1 MHIRERGI
9 GNTVFVLVLVFLII
23 AIFAFVTQKSDNDGL
38 RQQARAAEQRL
49 NEATDKLAD
58 VERAYDALVKVIEN
72 TELSRDSLGAAIG
85 NPSDIEAKF
94 RAWLTA
100 RANDMEQAGEFTM
113 KVDAYQVDQTG
124 GFIVQSEGANK
135 TVKLYTNP
143 ASPESITL
151 AKLFVTTS
159 DAFRWSGRAI
169 KEAVEAADASIR
181 KNAAEVQALKTAA
194 ANAQQQF
201 VSANATTQQA
211 LDTQTGARQR
221 AEDDAQAQRAQ
232 VDKLTSEK
240 AQLAQDMERAARK
253 SALEVAALNDRL
265 LNTHRKIELAE
276 REDPA
281 DGEVVAVGETLG
293 TVWVNLGRKDRAHA
307 GLKLKVWRVGKGGFR
322 ENAAVLKIFRVEDDI
337 SEARIVEVLNPRIT
351 VTKGMSV
358 SNPFYDRKQPLTVF
372 VWGDLRHYSNE
383 IAKRR
388 LENAGCVV
396 ARHLDDT
403 VKVIVAGE
411 PPVTVEAGEDEAAAA
426 TAERRAAAERSKLLR
441 QLEDQAARYGAIVVS
456 EDVLRTFVDY

>member
-1 MHIRERGI
+1 MHNRERGI

-38 RQQARAAEQRL
+38 RKKAAEA
-49 NEATDKLAD
+49 EARFNQVTNQLSD
-58 VERAYDALVKVIEN
+58 VERAYDALAKVIDN
-72 TELSRDSLGAAIG
+72 TELFRSALGASIS
-85 NPSDIEAKF
+85 NPSEIEAKF

-100 RANDMEQAGEFTM
+100 RANEMEQSGEFTM

-135 TVKLYTNP
+135 TVRLYTNP
-143 ASPESITL
+143 ASPETITL
-151 AKLFVTTS
+151 AKLFDTTG
-159 DAFRWSGRAI
+159 AALRWSGRAI

-181 KNAAEVQALKTAA
+181 KNAAEVQALKAAA
-194 ANAQQQF
+194 ANAQRQF
-201 VSANATTQQA
+201 VTANSTTQQA
-211 LDTQTGARQR
+211 LDTQTSARQR

-232 VDKLTSEK
+232 VDKVTSEK
-240 AQLAQDMERAARK
+240 AQLAQNAERAARK
-253 SALEVAALNDRL
+253 HALEVSALNNRL
-265 LNTHRKIELAE
+265 RIVHRKIELAE

-322 ENAAVLKIFRVEDDI
+322 EDAAVIKIFRVEDDI
-337 SEARIVEVLNPRIT
+337 SEARIVEVLNPRLT

-358 SNPFYDRKQPLTVF
+358 SNPFYDRTQPLTVY

-383 IAKRR
+383 IAQRR

-396 ARHLDDT
+396 ARQLDDT
-403 VKVIVAGE
+403 VKVIVAGD

-426 TAERRAAAERSKLLR
+426 TAERRAAAERAKLLR